1 MIDGILLKMW
11 IAPSLEKE
19 SIEMVLIYEINH
31 LWTTYERFKKLESK
45 DDLTKQLAMLMRMNG
60 YVDNQMT
67 TRLMKTASLAL
78 LTRCC
83 SHLSTGSGV
92 LKRDMHSQLRHS
104 HDSKTLLTA
113 GL

>member
-45 DDLTKQLAMLMRMNG
+45 DDIPT
-60 YVDNQMT
+60 
-67 TRLMKTASLAL
+67 
-78 LTRCC
+78 
-83 SHLSTGSGV
+83 
-92 LKRDMHSQLRHS
+92 
-104 HDSKTLLTA
+104 
-113 GL
+113 